1 MNKELHL
8 QYYNSNTL
16 LLVNPKGQIRKLY
29 TPFRVL
35 CLSAVGRITV
45 NTWVYVD
52 EVLSN
57 HKDEL
62 LYVIFGEAL
71 LYKHFKLPVSF

>member
-16 LLVNPKGQIRKLY
+16 LLVNPKEQIRKLY

-35 CLSAVGRITV
+35 CLSAVDKITI

-62 LYVIFGEAL
+62 LYVIFGEAQP
-71 LYKHFKLPVSF
+71 YKHFKLPVSF

>member
-16 LLVNPKGQIRKLY
+16 LLVNPTGQMRKLY
-29 TPFRVL
+29 TPFRVV
-35 CLSAVGRITV
+35 CLSAVGKITI

-62 LYVIFGEAL
+62 PYVIFGEACS
-71 LYKHFKLPVSF
+71 YKHFKLPVSF

>member
-1 MNKELHL
+1 MNNELHL

-16 LLVNPKGQIRKLY
+16 LLVNPRGQIRKLY
-29 TPFRVL
+29 APFRVL
-35 CLSAVGRITV
+35 CLSAVGGIAM

-57 HKDEL
+57 QKDEL
-62 LYVIFGEAL
+62 QYVIFGQAQS
-71 LYKHFKLPVSF
+71 YKHFKLPVSF